1 MFYMDME
8 NNFEANSAKRPYE
21 PLSVS
26 PLQVESS
33 QPLLVGSK
41 SAKPIKVATVTVE
54 DYTQGFGD
62 PTVPGTD
69 FQDVSFD

>member
-1 MFYMDME
+1 ME
-8 NNFEANSAKRPYE
+8 NNFEANSAKRPYV

-41 SAKPIKVATVTVE
+41 SAQAIRVNDVTVE
-54 DYTQGFGD
+54 PY
-62 PTVPGTD
+62 VPGFNDGGND

>member
-1 MFYMDME
+1 ME
-8 NNFEANSAKRPYE
+8 NNFEANSVKRPYE

-41 SAKPIKVATVTVE
+41 TAKPIKVATVTVE
-54 DYTQGFGD
+54 EFDNGFG
-62 PTVPGTD
+62 TTPGVDD